1 MSKKAV
7 ERPLH
12 NCVAELAERTEVRRA
27 GVPLPLGTHEDR
39 GGVIFASFSRHAG
52 HVRLELFGLPGRG
65 NAHPTIDL
73 DRGRT
78 ARVTCGSVGA

>member
-1 MSKKAV
+1 MK
-7 ERPLH
+7 
-12 NCVAELAERTEVRRA
+12 T
-27 GVPLPLGTHEDR
+27 G